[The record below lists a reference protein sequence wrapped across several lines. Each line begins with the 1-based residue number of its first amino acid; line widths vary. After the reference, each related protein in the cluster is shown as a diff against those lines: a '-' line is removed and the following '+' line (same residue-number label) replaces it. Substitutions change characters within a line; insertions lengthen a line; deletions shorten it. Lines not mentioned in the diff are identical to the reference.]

1 MSSPDPSR
9 APSTDSVRAGPARDR
24 PIVAI
29 GELLWDELPGGS
41 YLGGA
46 LLNVATHARRLGWPA
61 ALISAVGA
69 DQAGDRAMAE
79 LARLGVDAT
88 WVQIRAG
95 APTGTAIVTLDP
107 VGSPSFSIAR
117 PAAYDL
123 LDLSNSSILAIANS
137 SPAAF
142 VIGTLAQ
149 QSATVRATTTGI
161 LEGSPQAIRLYDVN
175 LRDGCWDGTLVNDLL
190 ERATVIKLNAVE
202 ASEISKLRGLPLD
215 DLSTFLRELAAQV
228 GARSVC
234 VTQGAH
240 GARLL
245 LDGIV
250 VDGRPPVVDVAD
262 AVGAGDAFT
271 AGLLA
276 GILEGDDPV
285 TVLRRALALGGL
297 VAARRGAGPEWTRA
311 ELDELVAATPAPTT
325 DPASWTSPV

>member
-1 MSSPDPSR
+1 MSRADPSR
-9 APSTDSVRAGPARDR
+9 APSTDSVRAGQARDR

-46 LLNVATHARRLGWPA
+46 LLNAATHARRLGWPA
-61 ALISAVGA
+61 ALIRAVGA
-69 DQAGDRAMAE
+69 YHDRDPS
-79 LARLGVDAT
+79 LPQLPRLGVDAT

-123 LDLSNSSILAIANS
+123 LDLSPSSILAIADS

-149 QSATVRATTTGI
+149 QSATVRATTTRI

-234 VTQGAH
+234 VTRGAH

-250 VDGRPPVVDVAD
+250 VDGRPPAVDVAD

-325 DPASWTSPV
+325 DPAS